1 MVLRFTTCP
10 KCGTMLY
17 WLVKEQ
23 ARLSLG
29 GKAMTYENQNTVH
42 REGGPGEKWNIWRTI
57 TIGLGSI
64 VVVICI
70 VFFAVPLVKVPVQV
84 VENYTETEYK
94 DEAYT
99 ESEPYTTQVTTEVTE
114 SKSETLY
121 DGSLVVLWHRVMP
134 DRWGTEVY
142 FNIDLV
148 GKSNP
153 VVSGSWEIGEVS
165 NPFYVTITDP
175 GFTQVYKY
183 LGSQGAAQSDDF
195 EFIPKLSGMYLMRF
209 STDYIRFVKY
219 GRLTM
224 VFKWDEVTTKTAER
238 TDYKQVTKYRQVP
251 VEVTKQRTGTKYE
264 RVSIWRFLSSKTPA
278 KTQ

>member
-1 MVLRFTTCP
+1 LI
-10 KCGTMLY
+10 
-17 WLVKEQ
+17 KEQ
-23 ARLSLG
+23 AKLPLG
-29 GKAMTYENQNTVH
+29 GKAMTYQDQNTVH
-42 REGGPGEKWNIWRTI
+42 REGEPGWKRNIWRAI
-57 TIGLGSI
+57 TISLVSI

-99 ESEPYTTQVTTEVTE
+99 ESEPYTTQVTTEVTD

-121 DGSLVVLWHRVMP
+121 DGSLVELWHRVMP

-142 FNIDLV
+142 FTIDLI

-153 VVSGSWEIGEVS
+153 VVSGSWKIEDVS
-165 NPFYVTITDP
+165 NTFYVTVTDP

-183 LGSQGAAQSDDF
+183 LGSQSTTQSDDF
-195 EFIPKLSGMYLMRF
+195 EFIPKLSGTYVMRF
-209 STDYIRFVKY
+209 STDYIRLIKY
-219 GRLTM
+219 ARLTM
-224 VFKWDEVTTKTAER
+224 VFKWDEVTTKTTER

-251 VEVTKQRTGTKYE
+251 VEIVKQRTVTKYE
-264 RVSIWRFLSSKTPA
+264 RVSIWRSLA
-278 KTQ
+278 K